1 MKVGIWHLFIK
12 FVYIMT
18 SRQFHRW
25 KLVPYYLTMQSDHH
39 GRNTSQLCAYLLKI
53 HSGSDIV
60 KYLRDF
66 TEKHN
71 LSAAFLIH
79 CVGDIC
85 DAKIRL
91 AEATAGFN
99 PVSIVLYRIAL

>member
-1 MKVGIWHLFIK
+1 ME
-12 FVYIMT
+12 T
-18 SRQFHRW
+18 STILLVMHVITMVETTSSSQF
-25 KLVPYYLTMQSDHH
+25 
-39 GRNTSQLCAYLLKI
+39 CAYLLKI
-53 HSGSDIV
+53 HSGSDIA

-71 LSAAFLIH
+71 LRAAFLIH

-91 AEATAGFN
+91 AEATAPSFN
-99 PVSIVLYRIAL
+99 PVSMNIKTTV